1 MKTFKATVLCLFFG
15 IISSHS
21 QSIQD
26 IIDKVDI
33 DVLSL
38 TVQEF
43 SGEVSTVVDGN
54 TVTITNRQQSNNDLA
69 ADYLVQKL
77 EQLDNITITDQSFN
91 SNGRNIIATQL
102 GKTNPDDIY
111 IICAHYDSVAD
122 YCADDNATGTTA
134 VLEAARL
141 LSTQCLDNTIV
152 YALWDE
158 EEIGLNAPEET
169 SNSDSLLNDYLS
181 NNISV
186 SIDSVSKK
194 YNYIGHEYEEEY
206 CYIYIEFVDIKEVNQ
221 LYINCTILGEVG
233 MSDHG
238 HSHQSNLVNIKINGQ
253 LKSLY
258 LNPHNREAT
267 IEFN

>member
-1 MKTFKATVLCLFFG
+1 MKKVLVLFLLLIASQVVIAHEYHVG
-15 IISSHS
+15 IIEMEFNKDSS
-21 QSIQD
+21 SI
-26 IIDKVDI
+26 
-33 DVLSL
+33 
-38 TVQEF
+38 
-43 SGEVSTVVDGN
+43 EVSLKLN
-54 TVTITNRQQSNNDLA
+54 TQDL
-69 ADYLVQKL
+69 
-77 EQLDNITITDQSFN
+77 N
-91 SNGRNIIATQL
+91 
-102 GKTNPDDIY
+102 
-111 IICAHYDSVAD
+111 
-122 YCADDNATGTTA
+122 A
-134 VLEAARL
+134 VLKK
-141 LSTQCLDNTIV
+141 I
-152 YALWDE
+152 YK